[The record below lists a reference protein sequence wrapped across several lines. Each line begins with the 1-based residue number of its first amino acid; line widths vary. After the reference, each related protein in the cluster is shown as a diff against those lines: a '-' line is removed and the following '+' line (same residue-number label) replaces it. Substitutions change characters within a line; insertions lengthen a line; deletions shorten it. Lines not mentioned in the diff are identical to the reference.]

1 MKAST
6 GQGHLFQKNKKA
18 FFNYEIVD
26 VLECGIVLEG
36 TEVKSIRA
44 GKFSFGDAF
53 VRIKGNEIFL
63 VGMHISLYVFGNIHN
78 HDPLRERK
86 LLASSQEIK
95 LLKRKV
101 EEKGFTLVPT
111 ALYGKKNLIKVEI
124 GLARGKKLHD
134 KRNAIKE
141 RDIAKEAQRQAKD
154 DY

>member
-1 MKAST
+1 MF
-6 GQGHLFQKNKKA
+6 LKNKKA

-26 VLECGIVLEG
+26 ILECGVILEG

-44 GKFSFGDAF
+44 GKFSFGDSF
-53 VRIKGNEIFL
+53 VRIKGNELFL
-63 VGMHISLYVFGNIHN
+63 VGMHISLYHFGNINN
-78 HDPLRERK
+78 HEPVRDRK
-86 LLASSQEIK
+86 LLASRQEIK

-111 ALYGKKNLIKVEI
+111 AIYGKRNLIKVEI